1 MQLWY
6 IPERRESFTSRSAEV
21 INQTSRSDLEISR
34 INSALTSSNSGIK
47 AKIYKLCVSNL
58 VKKSQLWYIPE
69 RRESF
74 TSRSAEVI
82 YVTQQCRCLSMLI
95 FRAWAT
101 CGVVSTK
108 CKSSYW
114 VVMVCDHTS
123 LSCKGN
129 LDGTT
134 ALSCLILSA
143 ALFLWGKLGS
153 VNLEN
158 NSWCNNV
165 QESLKVNSWVTLLQS
180 GKFFHYC

>member
-6 IPERRESFTSRSAEV
+6 IP
-21 INQTSRSDLEISR
+21 D
-34 INSALTSSNSGIK
+34 
-47 AKIYKLCVSNL
+47 
-58 VKKSQLWYIPE
+58 

-165 QESLKVNSWVTLLQS
+165 QESLKVNSWVSLLQS
-180 GKFFHYC
+180 GKFFHYCLIIFGVEVTKLAAMILNSLSFDHINWKTSRRRLTENSAAETKILLIEFLT